1 MPFIWQT
8 NKDKMFSP
16 PHQQGPMGPRGPPG
30 PPGSSVSSPFG
41 SVLIPLLLIQSF
53 SSYIRFYP
61 APKTKTCCVNLLFLL
76 SIRVL
81 RVSLAPLESPVSPEL
96 LWVYSFILLN
106 LHDSI
111 LFFILYWMVPLTCY
125 FLYPLFHFLL
135 SHDPLTHICMP
146 HLSFVINTYSLII
159 MIQLVLIQSFIVF
172 FLGSH
177 GFSWSLWPPWKER
190 RWCKRFTDYHSCLF
204 RRQFAA
210 LIGSA
215 NTKQTWVNG
224 FYFLLLY

>member
-53 SSYIRFYP
+53 SSCIRFDT

-96 LWVYSFILLN
+96 LWVYSFILL
-106 LHDSI
+106 H
-111 LFFILYWMVPLTCY
+111 FILYSILNGSFNVLLPVFVVPLPVVTW
-125 FLYPLFHFLL
+125 PT
-135 SHDPLTHICMP
+135 DTHRHAP
-146 HLSFVINTYSLII
+146 
-159 MIQLVLIQSFIVF
+159 
-172 FLGSH
+172 
-177 GFSWSLWPPWKER
+177 
-190 RWCKRFTDYHSCLF
+190 
-204 RRQFAA
+204 
-210 LIGSA
+210 LIGGD
-215 NTKQTWVNG
+215 K
-224 FYFLLLY
+224 